1 MWTGQRPR
9 SIRSIPRGACRQDWE
24 RQGAKQAIWF
34 KSWSY
39 GLLPTMESYVHL
51 LVLMTF
57 WFLCASS
64 DSYSIFHHPCVQAI
78 IRSSFSDCGDVILCE
93 DISNESRKS
102 CFLMRLM
109 SLTSII
115 NIMLLISLLES
126 SQSHL
131 CSDPRHRS
139 RHGVMMQARSIWGL
153 WKLF

>member
-1 MWTGQRPR
+1 
-9 SIRSIPRGACRQDWE
+9 
-24 RQGAKQAIWF
+24 
-34 KSWSY
+34 
-39 GLLPTMESYVHL
+39 MESYVHL

-115 NIMLLISLLES
+115 NIMFLMTFLSLLS
-126 SQSHL
+126 L
-131 CSDPRHRS
+131 IYVLIPDRS
-139 RHGVMMQARSIWGL
+139 RHGVMMQAHSI
-153 WKLF
+153 